1 MGFEQAIPAYS
12 DNINTTHSLASVFNT
27 QKAYLDLKA
36 HIARVSPRN
45 RSAYSLKQNAL
56 FEKLRLQGYKIKVL
70 QNNYLDFCKAGP
82 VERCD
87 TYNIGTYGNHLD
99 LSAIEKSKL
108 ILSNILERTRWKQS
122 YEEAKVILNFYLGIE
137 FSEYLATYT
146 INSSLSTLS
155 HFSKFSTLLDSLTN
169 GEYLIYHALLPHNPA
184 ILDHKCQPSSKQL
197 YLKDRVS
204 HDQTSQN
211 IYFLQQICVHSLIQH
226 ELKSFLTSF
235 PESIVII
242 HGDHGARNT
251 KVPAYSENTH
261 LMSADD
267 IKAAYETALFLK
279 PSSRTQI
286 DLSYFTNHLTLGS
299 KRPISLPNLFAS
311 IINPDFDLSKAHHFY
326 LQKFAESDL
335 GQEQFKF
342 EPFEL
347 DKNHHLRN
355 IESDTN

>member
-12 DNINTTHSLASVFNT
+12 DNINTAHSLTSIFNT

-36 HIARVSPRN
+36 HVAKVSPRN
-45 RSAYSLKQNAL
+45 PSAYSLKKNAL
-56 FEKLRLQGYKIKVL
+56 FEKLKQQGYKIKVL
-70 QNNYLDFCKAGP
+70 QNNYLDFCKASR
-82 VERCD
+82 VEKCD

-99 LSAIEKSKL
+99 ISAIDKSKL

-146 INSSLSTLS
+146 INSSVSTLS
-155 HFSKFSTLLDSLTN
+155 HFNKFTTLLESLAN
-169 GEYLIYHALLPHNPA
+169 GEYILYHALLPHNPA

-197 YLKDRVS
+197 YLKDRAS
-204 HDQTSQN
+204 HDPTSKN
-211 IYFLQQICVHSLIQH
+211 IFFLQQLCIHSLIQH
-226 ELKSFLTSF
+226 ELKSFLASF

-251 KVPAYSENTH
+251 KVPTYSENTH

-267 IKAAYETALFLK
+267 IKAAYETALFVK
-279 PSSRTQI
+279 PSSSAQI

-299 KRPISLPNLFAS
+299 KQPISLPNLFTS
-311 IINPDFDLSKAHHFY
+311 IIKPDFDLINTHRFY
-326 LQKFAESDL
+326 LQKFAESGL
-335 GQEQFKF
+335 GQDQFKF

-347 DKNHHLRN
+347 DENHHLRN